1 MEGVGLISTDYKVY
15 DGTSD
20 TDNCTSIDHIQF
32 SYNQGIYLFG
42 SAVMYEFVSL
52 LTMPCHDSWHSEA
65 MKTQLTQPQTNQ
77 SSTWQARLEGLLNST
92 DIFFK
97 DGVMYEQA
105 CEPVNTVGT
114 CDTDQQSFKAYL
126 SRWMAATAKLVPA
139 YHDTIMALL
148 KTSASAAASQCSG
161 GTDGVTCGEHW
172 YQSYD
177 GLYGLGQQMSALS
190 VVQSMLIDEAPALV
204 TNSTGGTSQGNVN
217 AGSQSSSSSEVITPA
232 TSGDRAGA
240 GILTALVISGLLGG
254 VGMMVTGS

>member
-1 MEGVGLISTDYKVY
+1 M
-15 DGTSD
+15 
-20 TDNCTSIDHIQF
+20 
-32 SYNQGIYLFG
+32 
-42 SAVMYEFVSL
+42 
-52 LTMPCHDSWHSEA
+52 
-65 MKTQLTQPQTNQ
+65 
-77 SSTWQARLEGLLNST
+77 
-92 DIFFK
+92 
-97 DGVMYEQA
+97 
-105 CEPVNTVGT
+105 
-114 CDTDQQSFKAYL
+114 
-126 SRWMAATAKLVPA
+126 
-139 YHDTIMALL
+139 
-148 KTSASAAASQCSG
+148 
-161 GTDGVTCGEHW
+161 TCGEHW